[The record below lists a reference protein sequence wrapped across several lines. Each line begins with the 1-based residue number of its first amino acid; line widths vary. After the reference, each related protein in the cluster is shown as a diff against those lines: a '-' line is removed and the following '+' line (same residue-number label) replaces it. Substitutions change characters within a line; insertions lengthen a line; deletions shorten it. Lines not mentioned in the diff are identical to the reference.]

1 MKCRI
6 SGEKLVKR
14 ANGCT
19 EIFHREDPTRP
30 VTVGMDQVKATME
43 SGFGAV
49 GYSWIELSLFIYE
62 AFSKFPQGFIWV
74 QKQLQRSALEDL

>member
-6 SGEKLVKR
+6 SGEKQVKR
-14 ANGCT
+14 AKWLQ
-19 EIFHREDPTRP
+19 EIFHRKTQRP

-49 GYSWIELSLFIYE
+49 GYSWIELPCAFI
-62 AFSKFPQGFIWV
+62 
-74 QKQLQRSALEDL
+74 